1 MGLYLIPNLTKNTFS
16 VFYNCFVHFFL
27 QKNHE
32 LKKIQAG
39 RIELVTV

>member
-1 MGLYLIPNLTKNTFS
+1 MGLYLIPNLMKNTFS
-16 VFYNCFVHFFL
+16 VFYKLFRTFFL
-27 QKNHE
+27 QKIYE